1 MEIEMTLGT
10 DGQITRLREDLEACT
25 AERADLAADRERLQA
40 EAIRLRQE
48 QIRQIQT
55 QRLLEY
61 EIQDLRNSVSYRL
74 GHALV
79 LSLKSPRG
87 FRRLP
92 GDIVKLYRE
101 GRAKRPKNSRS
112 IGKEQ
117 RYGRLSPKESGRL
130 TAVYQEGGVDAV
142 RDDILTRHKSDA
154 RSRTDALLGAGYVL
168 AEAGYRAVA
177 VPLVT
182 EAVRQDRSERTL
194 GALFWA
200 SQKEGDFLT
209 AGRCFLEIEE
219 LLRDGPSAEQR
230 RFFERL
236 RNSPAHIVSAA
247 ARIPPR
253 AERGAYSKGRICYVL
268 HNSWPY
274 ASGGYATRA
283 HGLAVSL
290 QKAGW
295 EIIALTRP
303 GFPLDAKPGLLA
315 RDVPLSQTH
324 EGIEYRTLLEPER
337 HSLSRR
343 DYMLVAADRIE
354 TALRDIRPEFV
365 IAASAHLSA
374 LPALIAAR
382 RLGIPFIYEVRGFME
397 VTRKSREPSL
407 EDTVGYRVDVA
418 LETITAQEADHVF
431 TLTEPMR
438 EELVAR
444 GVESPIDL
452 LPNSCDPDRFRP
464 LQPDTAL
471 AARLGIPPGTPVIGY
486 IGTFV
491 QYEGLEHLAR
501 ACANLWGRG
510 MNFRLLLVGSE
521 HASRTGGGSITTEI
535 LDIVAAGGLSDR
547 LIMPGRVPHEEV
559 EAYYSLI
566 DIAPFPRKPQPVT
579 EMVSPMKPLE
589 AMAMEKAVIVS
600 SVRALTEMVH
610 HGKTGLVFEK
620 GDIDGLTDALAQLI
634 DDPGLRED
642 LGKAARRWV
651 VEKRTWD
658 RTADLALRR
667 LERLRRSA
675 ESRSSDIRADPAA
688 SPGM

>member
-1 MEIEMTLGT
+1 MGRDTRHGNANQHGHPVKTGVDAGVRIVFQTRDHCIGLAPGMEIEMALGA
-10 DGQITRLREDLEACT
+10 DGQIAQLKQALETCI

-40 EAIRLRQE
+40 EAARFRQE
-48 QIRQIQT
+48 QVRQLQT
-55 QRLLEY
+55 QRVLEY
-61 EIQDLRNSVSYRL
+61 EIQELRNSISYRL

-79 LSLKSPRG
+79 LSLQSPRS
-87 FRRLP
+87 FYRLP
-92 GDIVKLYRE
+92 GEVVRLYRE

-112 IGKEQ
+112 TGRDQ
-117 RYGRLSPKESGRL
+117 RYGGLSPKESRRL
-130 TAVYQEGGVDAV
+130 TAVYKEGGVDAV
-142 RDDILTRHKSDA
+142 RDDILMRHENDA
-154 RSRTDALLGAGYVL
+154 ISRTNALLGAGYVL
-168 AEAGYRAVA
+168 SDAGYRAAA

-194 GALFWA
+194 RALFWA
-200 SQKEGDFLT
+200 SQKENDFLT

-219 LLRDGPSAEQR
+219 LLGDDPSVEQI
-230 RFFERL
+230 RFLERL
-236 RNSPAHIVSAA
+236 KNSPAHVVSAA

-253 AERGAYSKGRICYVL
+253 AARGTYSEGRICYVL

-290 QKAGW
+290 RKAGW
-295 EIIALTRP
+295 EIMALTRP

-354 TALRDIRPEFV
+354 TALKDIRPEFV

-382 RLGIPFIYEVRGFME
+382 RLGIPFIYEVRGFWE
-397 VTRKSREPSL
+397 VTRKSRKPSL
-407 EDTVGYRVDVA
+407 EGTVGYRVDVA

-438 EELVAR
+438 EELIIR
-444 GVESPIDL
+444 GVDSPIEL

-491 QYEGLEHLAR
+491 QYEGLEHLAQ
-501 ACANLWGRG
+501 ACANLLGPGCELPSSARRERGCLRNGRG
-510 MNFRLLLVGSE
+510 P
-521 HASRTGGGSITTEI
+521 ITTEI
-535 LDIVAAGGLSDR
+535 LDIVKATGLSDR
-547 LIMPGRVPHEEV
+547 LIMPGRIPHEEV

-589 AMAMEKAVIVS
+589 ALAMEKAVIVS

-610 HGKTGLVFEK
+610 HEKTGSGFRE
-620 GDIDGLTDALAQLI
+620 GQYRQL
-634 DDPGLRED
+634 D
-642 LGKAARRWV
+642 RRIS
-651 VEKRTWD
+651 T
-658 RTADLALRR
+658 TH
-667 LERLRRSA
+667 RRSGIA
-675 ESRSSDIRADPAA
+675 
-688 SPGM
+688 